1 LDNYD
6 YISCHLCRYWVIFIF
21 GLGHCNIT
29 PVYGGDDMKTVGRTE
44 DGERLVA
51 MTDDEYCTL
60 VGLQDV
66 VEGKEFDFDRGFWG
80 TRLDSDMEK
89 VFRDIRQFTLAGFK
103 VNELQAQVDQL
114 REILFPESK
123 K

>member
-1 LDNYD
+1 
-6 YISCHLCRYWVIFIF
+6 
-21 GLGHCNIT
+21 
-29 PVYGGDDMKTVGRTE
+29 MKTVGRTE